1 MSFACA
7 HLHVHS
13 EYSLLDGA
21 CKIDKLAERAASFG
35 QPALALT
42 DHGVMNG
49 SVELFTACRKHGI
62 KPILGCEAYVVEDH
76 ARRKNGSRPPRLDR
90 YHLTLIAATPTGYRN
105 LVKLSSAGFLEG
117 YQRGKP
123 SVDLEQIAAHAEGV
137 IALTGCL
144 QSRFCQYLLDGRPK
158 EARAYADE
166 LLNAFGPE
174 NVYFEVQKNG
184 LAEQERANEGIVR
197 IAREVGR
204 PLVGTG
210 DVHYLRREDYNHHAA
225 LLCVQTKSTLSQPK
239 ISFDTNEFYLRS
251 GEEMAQAFA
260 EFPEAVTT
268 TLEIAERCDVELE
281 LGRQLIPRYPTPGG
295 ESEEEYLRSLVLEGL
310 VQRYGDPPPADAI
323 ERANDELEVI
333 ERMGFSGYFLIVW
346 DFVKYAKDA
355 GIAVGPGRG
364 SAAGS
369 IVAYCLQIT
378 DVDPLRYEL
387 LFERFLNPER
397 VSMPDIDIDFSVR
410 GRERVIRY
418 VTDKYGRES
427 VAQIVTFG
435 KMFPRAATR
444 DAARVLGHDYGAGD
458 RLAKLIPDPI
468 MGRPPSFEDC
478 LKLGQPL
485 RAEVDRDG
493 TAKQIVEVAQGL
505 EGIVRN
511 SSIHAAAVVI
521 ADRPLTDIVPLQIAE
536 AGVDESGEKVFRVV
550 TQFSMKPVEQLGLL
564 KMDFLGLRNLDV
576 IEDALD
582 IIERSTGERPD
593 MTTLP
598 LDDAKTYEMM
608 ARGDSVGVFQFES
621 EGMRETLKKVRPSEL
636 EHLIALNALYRPG
649 PMENIPT
656 YTRGKHNPDTVTYAD
671 DRLRPILEST
681 NGVIVYQEQAMQI
694 AKEIAGFSGAKA
706 DDLRKAIGKK
716 NREAMAK
723 LKPEFFAGCRAS
735 GTSEGVIEQLW
746 TTNERSADYSFNK
759 SHSACYALIAY
770 RTAWLKANYPAE
782 FMAALISSVMDT
794 KDKVPFFVAQ
804 AEQMGIQILPP
815 DVNLSDHEFVVVD
828 GNIRFGLDAVK
839 GVGYAAVEAMKRA
852 RGDWNP
858 THRAPANPFRDL
870 WDFCAR
876 VDGRA
881 VNKKAIEALIK
892 CGAFGST
899 GDARKGMLLVLE
911 QAQAAGQKAQQDAQI
926 GQGSIFDALGF
937 DDSAPGAGAGAV
949 ATPSHAPIP
958 AGEFDRAEMLAAE
971 KEAIG
976 LFISAHPLKEVRAA
990 MQAKVDCPLGELT
1003 GRRDGDWVTVGGM
1016 IAAAKRIRTKKGD
1029 PMMFATLDDLD
1040 SSVEVLIFGNAL
1052 ASAGDAVNTDSIV
1065 IIRGRVDHKDRDK
1078 TCIVAQQ
1085 IDRFEPSE
1093 DEVREAAEAAARQP
1107 VGPSALHLR
1116 LDASVLPASV
1126 VGELKE
1132 LLSGFP
1138 GESDVVIELSI
1149 AGCARRLRL
1158 GRRVPRA
1165 AQRGPPRRARR
1176 AARRGDP
1183 RRARCA
1189 ARRSRGGRR
1198 LVA

>member
-1 MSFACA
+1 MSSACA

-21 CKIDKLAERAASFG
+21 CKIEELAARAAAYG
-35 QPALALT
+35 QPALGLT

-49 SVELFTACRKHGI
+49 SVELFTACRNHGI
-62 KPILGCEAYVVEDH
+62 KPILGCEVYVVADH
-76 ARRKNGSRPPRLDR
+76 ARRAPGRLDR
-90 YHLTLIAATPTGYRN
+90 FHLTLLAASPTGYRN

-123 SVDLEQIAAHAEGV
+123 SVDMEQIAAHAEGV

-144 QSRFCQYLLDGRPK
+144 QSRFCQYLLDGRPA
-158 EARAYADE
+158 EARAHADE
-166 LLNAFGPE
+166 MMSAFGAD
-174 NVYFEVQKNG
+174 NVYFEVQRNG
-184 LAEQERANEGIVR
+184 LADQDRANEGIVR

-210 DVHYLRREDYNHHAA
+210 DVHYLRREDYHHHAA

-239 ISFDTNEFYLRS
+239 ISFETNEFYLRS
-251 GEEMAQAFA
+251 NEEMAESFT
-260 EFPEAVTT
+260 EWPEAIAS
-268 TLEIAERCDVELE
+268 TLEIAERCDLELE
-281 LGRQLIPRYPTPGG
+281 LDRQLIPRYSTPDGS
-295 ESEEEYLRSLVLEGL
+295 SEAVYLRTLVQEGL
-310 VQRYGDPPPADAI
+310 RSRYGDPPPADAV
-323 ERANDELEVI
+323 ERADYELDVI

-346 DFVKYAKDA
+346 DFVKYAKDS

-378 DVDPLRYEL
+378 DVDPLRYDL

-418 VTDKYGRES
+418 VTEKYGRGS

-468 MGRPPSFEDC
+468 MGRPPSFADC
-478 LKLGQPL
+478 LKPGEPL
-485 RAEVDRDG
+485 RAEIDRDQ
-493 TAKQIVEVAQGL
+493 TARQIVEVAQGL

-521 ADRPLTDIVPLQIAE
+521 ADRPLTDIVPLQIAD
-536 AGVDESGEKVFRVV
+536 AGTDENGEKVFRTV
-550 TQFSMKPVEQLGLL
+550 TQFTMKPIEQIGLL

-621 EGMRETLKKVRPSEL
+621 EGMRETLKRVKPSEL

-656 YTRGKHNPDTVTYAD
+656 YTRGKHNPETVTYAD
-671 DRLRPILEST
+671 ERLRSILEST

-694 AKEIAGFSGAKA
+694 AKEVAGFSGAKA

-723 LKPEFFAGCRAS
+723 LKPEFFEGCRAS
-735 GTSEGVIEQLW
+735 GTDEQVIEQLW

-782 FMAALISSVMDT
+782 YMAALISSVMDT

-815 DVNLSDHEFVVVD
+815 DVNLSDHEFVVVE

-839 GVGYAAVEAMKRA
+839 GVGFAAVEAIKRA
-852 RGDWNP
+852 RGEDG
-858 THRAPANPFRDL
+858 PFSDL

-899 GDARKGMLLVLE
+899 GDSRKGMLLVLE
-911 QAQAAGQKAQQDAQI
+911 QAQGAGQKAQQDAQI
-926 GQGSIFDALGF
+926 GQGSIFDFGP
-937 DDSAPGAGAGAV
+937 DTGGAGAAAAAF

-958 AGEFDRAEMLAAE
+958 SEEFDRAELLAAE
-971 KEAIG
+971 KDAIG
-976 LFISAHPLKEVRAA
+976 LFISAHPLKEVGPALRAR
-990 MQAKVDCPLGELT
+990 VDCSLAELPT
-1003 GRRDGDWVTVGGM
+1003 RRDGDWVTVGGM
-1016 IAAAKRIRTKKGD
+1016 IVSAKRIRTKKGD
-1029 PMMFATLDDLD
+1029 PMMFATLDDLET
-1040 SSVEVLIFGNAL
+1040 SVEVLVFGKAL
-1052 ASAGDAVNTDSIV
+1052 SESERGLATDSIV
-1065 IIRGRVDHKDRDK
+1065 VVRGRIDHRDRDK
-1078 TCIVAQQ
+1078 TCIIAQQ
-1085 IDRFEPSE
+1085 IDAFEPTE
-1093 DEVREAAEAAARQP
+1093 EEVKVATEKEAAAVRVP
-1107 VGPSALHLR
+1107 DALRLR
-1116 LDASVLPASV
+1116 LDASILPATV
-1126 VGELKE
+1126 LAELKE
-1132 LLSGFP
+1132 LLTGFP
-1138 GESDVVIELSI
+1138 GECDVVIELTTS
-1149 AGCARRLRL
+1149 GGPRRLRL
-1158 GRRVPRA
+1158 GPGFRVARTASLHAELDALLGEAILGGQSPAVA
-1165 AQRGPPRRARR
+1165 ASA
-1176 AARRGDP
+1176 
-1183 RRARCA
+1183 
-1189 ARRSRGGRR
+1189 
-1198 LVA
+1198 

>member
-1 MSFACA
+1 MSSACA

-21 CKIDKLAERAASFG
+21 CKIDKLAARAASFD

-49 SVELFTACRKHGI
+49 AVELFTASRKHGI

-76 ARRKNGSRPPRLDR
+76 ARRGPGRLER
-90 YHLTLIAATPTGYRN
+90 FHLTLIAATPTGYRN
-105 LVKLSSAGFLEG
+105 LVKLSSAGFLDG
-117 YQRGKP
+117 FQRGKP
-123 SVDLEQIAAHAEGV
+123 SVDLTQMAAHAEGV

-144 QSRFCQYLLDGRPK
+144 QSRFCQHLLADDP
-158 EARAYADE
+158 ARARGHAQE
-166 LLNAFGPE
+166 LMNVFGE
-174 NVYFEVQKNG
+174 DNVYFEVQKNG
-184 LAEQERANEGIVR
+184 LAAQDKVNEGVVR
-197 IAREVGR
+197 IARELGR

-210 DVHYLRREDYNHHAA
+210 DVHYLRREDYHHHAA

-251 GEEMAQAFA
+251 SEEMAQAFA
-260 EFPEAVTT
+260 QWPEALASTM
-268 TLEIAERCDVELE
+268 EIAERCDVELE

-295 ESEEEYLRSLVLEGL
+295 ETEEAYVRTLVMEGL
-310 VQRYGDPPPADAI
+310 RHRYGDPPPAEAVA
-323 ERANDELEVI
+323 RAEYELGVI
-333 ERMGFSGYFLIVW
+333 ERMGFCGYFLIVW
-346 DFVKYAKDA
+346 DFVKHAKDS

-378 DVDPLRYEL
+378 DLDPLRYDL

-410 GRERVIRY
+410 GRDRVYRY
-418 VTDKYGRES
+418 VTEKYGKES

-468 MGRPPSFEDC
+468 MGRPPSFEEC
-478 LKLGQPL
+478 LRGGEPL
-485 RAEVDRDG
+485 RAEVDRDP
-493 TAKQIVEVAQGL
+493 TARQIVEVAQGL

-536 AGVDESGEKVFRVV
+536 AGSDENGDRVFRTV

-593 MTTLP
+593 MANLP

-649 PMENIPT
+649 PMEQIPT
-656 YTRGKHNPDTVTYAD
+656 YTRGKHNPDTVSYPD
-671 DRLRPILEST
+671 ERLRPILQPT
-681 NGVIVYQEQAMQI
+681 NGVCVYQEQAMQI

-735 GTSEGVIEQLW
+735 GTSEAVTEQLW

-782 FMAALISSVMDT
+782 YMAALISSVMDT

-804 AEQMGIQILPP
+804 AEQMRIAILPP

-839 GVGYAAVEAMKRA
+839 GVGYQAVEAIKQA
-852 RGDWNP
+852 RSGGG
-858 THRAPANPFRDL
+858 PFTSL
-870 WDFCAR
+870 YDFCAR
-876 VDGRA
+876 VDGRC

-899 GDARKGMLLVLE
+899 GASRKGMLAVLE
-911 QAQAAGQKAQQDAQI
+911 QAQGAGQKAQQDALI
-926 GQGSIFDALGF
+926 GQSSIFDLGPAT
-937 DDSAPGAGAGAV
+937 DGAGSAV
-949 ATPSHAPIP
+949 AAFATPSHAPVP
-958 AGEFDRAEMLAAE
+958 PGEFERGELLAAE

-976 LFISAHPLKEVRAA
+976 LFISAHPLKDVGAA
-990 MQAKVDCPLGELT
+990 LRAKVDCPLSEVAA
-1003 GRRDGDWVTVGGM
+1003 RRDGDWVTVGGM
-1016 IAAAKRIRTKKGD
+1016 IAQPKRIRTKKGD
-1029 PMMFATLDDLD
+1029 PMMFATLDDLGAA
-1040 SSVEVLIFGNAL
+1040 VEIVVFGKAMAANEEAL
-1052 ASAGDAVNTDSIV
+1052 ETDSIV
-1065 IIRGRVDHKDRDK
+1065 LVRGRVDHKDRDK
-1078 TCIVAQQ
+1078 TCVIAQQ
-1085 IDRFEPSE
+1085 VERFDPTPQ
-1093 DEVREAAEAAARQP
+1093 EVQRAELQAAKASLA
-1107 VGPSALHLR
+1107 PSALRLR
-1116 LDASVLPASV
+1116 LDPSGLPASILA
-1126 VGELKE
+1126 ELKE
-1132 LLSGFP
+1132 LLGSFP
-1138 GESDVVIELSI
+1138 GECDVVIELRTA
-1149 AGCARRLRL
+1149 AGPRRLRL
-1158 GRRVPRA
+1158 GSGFRVTRSASLHAELDSLLGQAFLGSAEPASAPREPAPPIA
-1165 AQRGPPRRARR
+1165 AAVG
-1176 AARRGDP
+1176 AA
-1183 RRARCA
+1183 
-1189 ARRSRGGRR
+1189 
-1198 LVA
+1198 L